1 MLFKCLIYKKK
12 KKVGAMA
19 INILSM
25 TYMVSFIPTIF
36 PASYFIDKYGERNGF
51 IVGAILNA
59 VGSIVRVLPFP
70 FYSISSSVPYSFYI
84 VFIGQLLTA
93 LTQPFI
99 IGLPPKIAQVCFLKN
114 FNFLLAIYIYYP
126 YFMFVEII
134 IEK

>member
-1 MLFKCLIYKKK
+1 MSHLQKK

-99 IGLPPKIAQVCFLKN
+99 IGLPPKIAQVCFFKN
-114 FNFLLAIYIYYP
+114 ISIFPCNLYLLSIFYV
-126 YFMFVEII
+126 VEII